1 MQYSQPE
8 FVHVLIPWEK
18 TMPGHALDRCRIL
31 CVDDSEAPLLLRGH
45 ILEMNGY
52 DVETS
57 SSAVKTAHLFTGS
70 EFDLAIL
77 DYEMAGMSGGQLAAR
92 LKRTAPEL
100 KVILYTGSPSLESS
114 ELDDIDLL
122 VFKWEGIDA
131 LLVAVKKLLPCGF
144 RNTHNRAEPVDVARR
159 DTQAG

>member
-1 MQYSQPE
+1 
-8 FVHVLIPWEK
+8 
-18 TMPGHALDRCRIL
+18 MPGHALDRCRIL
-31 CVDDSEAPLLLRGH
+31 CVDDSETPLLLRGR

-52 DVETS
+52 HVETS
-57 SSAVKTAHLFTGS
+57 SSAVKAAQLFRGS

-77 DYEMAGMSGGQLAAR
+77 DYEMPGMSGGHLAAR

-100 KVILYTGSPSLESS
+100 KVILYTGSSSFEGS

-131 LLVAVKKLLPCGF
+131 LLVAVKKLLRCSFG
-144 RNTHNRAEPVDVARR
+144 NTRERGEPVEMAQR
-159 DTQAG
+159 DTPTG

>member
-1 MQYSQPE
+1 MSGP
-8 FVHVLIPWEK
+8 
-18 TMPGHALDRCRIL
+18 ALDRFRIL
-31 CVDDSEAPLLLRGH
+31 CVDDFEAALLLRGR

-57 SSAVKTAHLFTGS
+57 SSAAKTAHLFRGS

-77 DYEMAGMSGGQLAAR
+77 DYEMPGMTGGQLAAR

-100 KVILYTGSPSLESS
+100 KVILYTASPGLEGS
-114 ELDDIDLL
+114 ELDDVDLL

-131 LLVAVKKLLPCGF
+131 LLAAVKELLPRGF
-144 RNTHNRAEPVDVARR
+144 RNRRKRGEPVDVERI
-159 DTQAG
+159 DTRTD